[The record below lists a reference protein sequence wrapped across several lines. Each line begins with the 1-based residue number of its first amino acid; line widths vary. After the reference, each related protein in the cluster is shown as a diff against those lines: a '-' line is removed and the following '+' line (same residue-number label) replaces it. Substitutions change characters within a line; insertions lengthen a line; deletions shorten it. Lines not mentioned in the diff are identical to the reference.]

1 MYLYCIYVRLGIIDC
16 LRIKFR
22 KETPSAMIPPRD
34 LHPFPKQRKLRNS
47 KINL

>member
-22 KETPSAMIPPRD
+22 KETPSRNDTPARFALIPEAA
-34 LHPFPKQRKLRNS
+34 KTQK
-47 KINL
+47 